1 MATKQSTDEKI
12 RILREEVQK
21 ELVGRLEDN
30 REALSSI
37 LHQQS
42 LQLEAKIDY
51 KQDSMEKRL
60 DELTNQMQK
69 LTEVLSGLEK
79 GKVVQTNT
87 GGTSMNRDAAGTS
100 VNRIAGIQPVVPDP
114 PQNTSEPIIAV
125 GRVVSPQNTPHHAYT
140 SVGTASIPPPPTP
153 VIGLTNLNPHSEAYY
168 PDNHA
173 TNSNFYTQ
181 IPNHNQIPEP
191 PFYFHDQSRVYHP
204 TYNPM
209 SSPYTTYPNHQYYPQ
224 LQTHPP
230 NQPQVNLQNNPFR
243 NFNAHNQRPNPFQ
256 TTTLPAPRLEFPTF
270 NGNNP
275 RGWLYKCEKF
285 FQMAQ
290 IPERLK
296 LEVATMHMQGKAET
310 WVQGVVRDG
319 MFWEEFA
326 QEVIDRFEPKTT
338 MGLVGEFNKLKQ
350 LTDVE
355 SYRCRF
361 EELRL
366 LMLKE
371 NHTYDEQ
378 YFMTS
383 YLSGLK
389 EELRL
394 KVLGT
399 RPRNLKEVY
408 ESSIYQE
415 MLVELKRKQKMR
427 PHTQHNSAK
436 VIQAS
441 KNYIP
446 KVVPSGVKTA
456 KEEKECYKCH
466 GPWFPG
472 HKCNLK
478 AVNTIIVDSNDE
490 NAWPESFVEENEIEM
505 ENPSH
510 VLLPAPENQCD
521 NEEVR
526 ISLHAMGENRNLD
539 LIRLRGEV
547 KGIPITALVDSGSTH
562 TFVDPKV
569 IEEAGFQVTKI
580 NPMIITVANGEKM
593 QCDTKC
599 EGFTWCMQ
607 GNEFDFDVRVM
618 EIGAYD
624 MLLGGDWIRKMGPIL
639 LDVKSLTLAM
649 IKEGTKIELKGIQNM
664 GELQLIDG
672 AELGEEF
679 KDGAV
684 CMLTQL
690 YPIRTSETE
699 ILMPK
704 PLQNLL
710 THYSDIFQE
719 PKTLPPKR
727 THDHI
732 IPLKKGTEPMN
743 LRPYRYSKE
752 QKEEIEKIIDEM
764 LAASII
770 NPSSSPFAS
779 PALLVKKKD
788 SSWRLCIDYRK
799 LNSFTIKNK
808 YPIPV
813 VDELLE
819 ELKGAEIFSKIDLRA
834 GYHQIRVKEEDI
846 HKTAFRVHHGHFE
859 FKVMPF
865 GLTNAPASFQ
875 NLMNDVFK
883 KELRKCV
890 LVFFDDIL
898 VYSKSMADHLIHL
911 ENVFMKLR
919 EHQLFA
925 KMSKCSFGKKEVEY
939 LGHIISKDGVA
950 TDASKVEV
958 MLNWPEPKTIR
969 ELRGFLGLTGYYRRF
984 IKNYGVISKS
994 LTDLLKKNS
1003 FGWNEQ
1009 AQEAFGK
1016 LKRAMSSAPVL
1027 ALPDF
1032 TQPFYIETDACDV
1045 GVGAVLSQ
1053 GGRPIAYL
1061 SKSFGPKNRGK
1072 STYEKELLA
1081 VLMAID
1087 KWRHYLQGK
1096 QFIIKTD
1103 HQSLKHLLEQKLTH
1117 QLQHKALTKFIGL
1130 DYIIEFKKG
1139 KANVVADAL
1148 SRRSPTHNQDTSNF
1162 SNHLNT
1168 LHTSFIQPLWEREV
1182 KRSYANDELAT
1193 KLLQELE
1200 EGDAGNEDWKLE
1212 NGVIKRKGRLY
1223 VGSDAAM
1230 KEKIMKEFHASSI
1243 GGHSGMQATYQR
1255 IKRAF
1260 YWSGMKREICS
1271 FVRECDICQRN
1282 KNEHVPYPGLL
1293 QPLPIPEKVWDC
1305 ITMDFIEGLP
1315 ISEGKNVIFVVVDRL
1330 TKYAHFMAL
1339 SHPYSAQG
1347 VAKIF
1352 MENIC
1357 KLHGVPSSIVSD
1369 RDPVFTSQFWKGIFK
1384 QLGTTLHYSTA
1395 YHPQTD
1401 GQSERVNQYLE
1412 TYLRCMVN
1420 THPKKWNQWL
1430 ALAEYWYNTSYHTSL
1445 KCTPF
1450 EALYGYAPPHMELGN
1465 SPVTSIEPIDDYLKE
1480 RCAMLHKLKAQLTE
1494 AQARTKYFADKHRT
1508 ERELEVGDFAY
1519 LKLQPYRQTSLAVRK
1534 CLKLSSRYY
1543 GPFLVVERIGK
1554 AAYRLQLPPDSQV
1567 HPVFHISQL
1576 KKCIGKN
1583 SASPTLPIVGPEG
1596 SFKVE
1601 PVEVVDRKI
1610 VNRNGTPVA
1619 QILVRWSNLPD
1630 DSATWEDY
1638 LFIKRKFPEFVATIA
1653 P

>member
-21 ELVGRLEDN
+21 ELVDRLEDN
-30 REALSSI
+30 REALSSVM
-37 LHQQS
+37 HQQS

-60 DELTNQMQK
+60 DEITAQMK
-69 LTEVLSGLEK
+69 RITEVLSGLEK
-79 GKVVQTNT
+79 GKGVETNT
-87 GGTSMNRDAAGTS
+87 NGTGENRQAVGTSE
-100 VNRIAGIQPVVPDP
+100 NRITPAQSEVP
-114 PQNTSEPIIAV
+114 NTSQNAREPTIVV
-125 GRVVSPQNTPHHAYT
+125 GPGVSPQNTPRHAYT
-140 SVGTASIPPPPTP
+140 SIGTTSMTPPPTP
-153 VIGLTNLNPHSEAYY
+153 VMGLTNLNPHCDAYY
-168 PDNHA
+168 PDNPNA
-173 TNSNFYTQ
+173 TNPTSYTQ
-181 IPNHNQIPEP
+181 NPNHIPLPEMS
-191 PFYFHDQSRVYHP
+191 FHFHDQSRPYAN
-204 TYNPM
+204 TYNPINY
-209 SSPYTTYPNHQYYPQ
+209 PYMAYPNHYYYPQ
-224 LQTHPP
+224 PQTHLLD
-230 NQPQVNLQNNPFR
+230 QPQINIPNNPHR
-243 NFNAHNQRPNPFQ
+243 NFNAQNQRYNQFH
-256 TTTLPAPRLEFPTF
+256 TTNLPAPKLEFPTF
-270 NGNNP
+270 SGNNP
-275 RGWLYKCEKF
+275 RGWLYKCERF

-290 IPERLK
+290 IPERHK

-310 WVQGVVRDG
+310 WVQGVVREG

-326 QEVIDRFEPKTT
+326 HEVIDRFEPKTT

-350 LTDVE
+350 LADVE
-355 SYRCRF
+355 SYRCKF

-394 KVLGT
+394 KVLST

-427 PHTQHNSAK
+427 PHTQQNSTKTIA
-436 VIQAS
+436 AN
-441 KNYIP
+441 KNYIL
-446 KVVPSGVKTA
+446 SGIKTA
-456 KEEKECYKCH
+456 KEAKECYRCH

-478 AVNTIIVDSNDE
+478 AVNAVVVDSNDE
-490 NAWPESFVEENEIEM
+490 DAWPESFGEEKEEL
-505 ENPSH
+505 ENPSQ
-510 VLLPAPENQCD
+510 VLLPAPENQYD
-521 NEEVR
+521 NEEMR

-547 KGIPITALVDSGSTH
+547 KGTPITALVDSGSTH

-569 IEEAGFQVTKI
+569 IEKTGFQVTKI
-580 NPMIITVANGEKM
+580 NPMVITVANGEKM

-607 GNEFDFDVRVM
+607 GNEFAFDVRVM
-618 EIGAYD
+618 QIGAYD
-624 MLLGGDWIRKMGPIL
+624 MLSGGDWIRKMGPIL

-649 IKEGTKIELKGIQNM
+649 IKEGNKIELKGIQNM
-664 GELQLIDG
+664 GALQLIDG

-690 YPIRTSETE
+690 YPIKTSEIE

-704 PLQNLL
+704 PIQNLL
-710 THYSDIFQE
+710 TQYSDIFQE
-719 PKTLPPKR
+719 PQTLPPKR

-732 IPLKKGTEPMN
+732 IPLKAGTEPIN

-764 LAASII
+764 LATAII

-779 PALLVKKKD
+779 PALLVKNKD
-788 SSWRLCIDYRK
+788 GSWRLCIDYRK

-834 GYHQIRVKEEDI
+834 GYHQIRVKEDDI
-846 HKTAFRVHHGHFE
+846 YKTAFRVHHGHFE

-875 NLMNDVFK
+875 NLMNGVFK

-898 VYSKSMADHLIHL
+898 VYSKSMAEHLIHL
-911 ENVFMKLR
+911 ENVFVKLR

-925 KMSKCSFGKKEVEY
+925 KMSKCSFGKREVEY

-1003 FGWNEQ
+1003 FGWNEH
-1009 AQEAFGK
+1009 AQEAFSK

-1053 GGRPIAYL
+1053 GGRPVAYL
-1061 SKSFGPKNRGK
+1061 SKAFGPKNKGK

-1096 QFIIKTD
+1096 QFIIKID

-1130 DYIIEFKKG
+1130 DYIIEFKKE
-1139 KANVVADAL
+1139 KTNVVADAL
-1148 SRRSPTHNQDTSNF
+1148 SRRNPMHNQDKNIF
-1162 SNHLNT
+1162 SYHLNT
-1168 LHTSFIQPLWEREV
+1168 LHTSFVQPMWEREV
-1182 KRSYANDELAT
+1182 QRSYAQDELAT
-1193 KLLQELE
+1193 KLLQEFR
-1200 EGDAGNEDWKLE
+1200 GVDAEDGDWKLE
-1212 NGVIKRKGRLY
+1212 KGVLKKKGRLY
-1223 VGSDAAM
+1223 VGSDAVI
-1230 KEKIMKEFHASSI
+1230 KEKILKELHATSI

-1255 IKRAF
+1255 IKKIF
-1260 YWSGMKREICS
+1260 YWPGM
-1271 FVRECDICQRN
+1271 
-1282 KNEHVPYPGLL
+1282 GLY
-1293 QPLPIPEKVWDC
+1293 
-1305 ITMDFIEGLP
+1305 
-1315 ISEGKNVIFVVVDRL
+1315 N
-1330 TKYAHFMAL
+1330 
-1339 SHPYSAQG
+1339 
-1347 VAKIF
+1347 
-1352 MENIC
+1352 
-1357 KLHGVPSSIVSD
+1357 HGFY
-1369 RDPVFTSQFWKGIFK
+1369 R
-1384 QLGTTLHYSTA
+1384 
-1395 YHPQTD
+1395 
-1401 GQSERVNQYLE
+1401 RVTN
-1412 TYLRCMVN
+1412 
-1420 THPKKWNQWL
+1420 
-1430 ALAEYWYNTSYHTSL
+1430 
-1445 KCTPF
+1445 F
-1450 EALYGYAPPHMELGN
+1450 
-1465 SPVTSIEPIDDYLKE
+1465 
-1480 RCAMLHKLKAQLTE
+1480 
-1494 AQARTKYFADKHRT
+1494 
-1508 ERELEVGDFAY
+1508 
-1519 LKLQPYRQTSLAVRK
+1519 
-1534 CLKLSSRYY
+1534 
-1543 GPFLVVERIGK
+1543 
-1554 AAYRLQLPPDSQV
+1554 
-1567 HPVFHISQL
+1567 
-1576 KKCIGKN
+1576 
-1583 SASPTLPIVGPEG
+1583 
-1596 SFKVE
+1596 
-1601 PVEVVDRKI
+1601 
-1610 VNRNGTPVA
+1610 
-1619 QILVRWSNLPD
+1619 
-1630 DSATWEDY
+1630 
-1638 LFIKRKFPEFVATIA
+1638 
-1653 P
+1653 